1 MTATIEVPTDVQARL
16 WREHARGDHRER
28 DRGPQAECLHCV
40 RP

>member
-1 MTATIEVPTDVQARL
+1 MTATIEVHTDEQSRL

-28 DRGPQAECLHCV
+28 DRGPQDACLHCV